1 MSARYYKYFGNILET
16 QIYLG
21 EIVSFASNN
30 ISPRFPVTES
40 EKLQNV
46 LALNT
51 HLLLDSSS
59 GPVSTMLLR
68 LRWISYL
75 SHAAEGTSKGQSGF
89 RADFQICTV
98 LASAL
103 FWDTWKSPFHCFF
116 F

>member
-40 EKLQNV
+40 EKLQNA

-68 LRWISYL
+68 LGWISYL
-75 SHAAEGTSKGQSGF
+75 SRAAEGTSKGQSGL
-89 RADFQICTV
+89 RADFQICAV

-103 FWDTWKSPFHCFF
+103 FWEDTDT
-116 F
+116 